1 MSKKKKRRKEVFVT
15 LFPLRLKSMASTV
28 WTVRCAM
35 VRSMHETMVTDVLRA
50 FEVIVTLVGTVL
62 TME

>member
-1 MSKKKKRRKEVFVT
+1 M
-15 LFPLRLKSMASTV
+15 V
-28 WTVRCAM
+28 WTVGYTI

-50 FEVIVTLVGTVL
+50 FGVIVALVGTVL